1 MSPVS
6 SVQGSSGY
14 SPYSVIAGGG
24 QFNKA
29 AQGASELAIQ
39 EKTKAQVGGLDAGRE
54 NMQYAKSAL
63 NVEDGAMEGITDF
76 LQQIKEKS
84 IKAMNGT
91 LSDSD
96 KKTVQDEINEMM
108 KGIEEAAGQA
118 SFNGKNLLN
127 GSTQDMKVASDGNGG
142 EESVPTADLSLK
154 SLGLE
159 GFDVTKKDVD
169 ISAIDKALEKV
180 QGARTKAGAQTNAIE
195 AAMTYNSHAAMELNG
210 YQVNKEEEQ
219 TVKAYQDMKTRQV
232 LDNYQMTLQNQQ
244 MKDEQDKA
252 RNIFM

>member
-14 SPYSVIAGGG
+14 SPYSVISSGG
-24 QFNKA
+24 QFNSA

-39 EKTKAQVGGLDAGRE
+39 EKTRAQVGGLDAGKE

-63 NVEDGAMEGITDF
+63 NVEDGAIGGITDY

-84 IKAMNGT
+84 LKAMNGT

-96 KKTVQDEINEMM
+96 KQTIQDEISQLM
-108 KGIEEAAGQA
+108 KGIEDAAGQA
-118 SFNGKNLLN
+118 NFNEKNLLN
-127 GSTQDMKVASDGNGG
+127 GTTGDMKVASDGNGG
-142 EESVPTADLSLK
+142 EETVPTANMTLK
-154 SLGLE
+154 SLGIE
-159 GFDVTKKDVD
+159 GYDVTKNDVD

-180 QGARTKAGAQTNAIE
+180 QGARTRAGAQTNAIE

-244 MKDEQDKA
+244 MKDEQEKV

>member
-6 SVQGSSGY
+6 SVQGY
-14 SPYSVIAGGG
+14 SPYSVIASGG
-24 QFNKA
+24 QYKSA

-39 EKTKAQVGGLDAGRE
+39 EKTKAQVGGLEKGEE
-54 NMQYAKSAL
+54 NLRDAKSAL
-63 NVEDGAMEGITDF
+63 NVEDGAMEGISDF

-91 LSDSD
+91 LSDED
-96 KKTVQDEINEMM
+96 KKTVQDEINQMM
-108 KGIEEAAGQA
+108 KGIEEAASQA
-118 SFNGKNLLN
+118 NFNEKNLLN
-127 GSTQDMKVASDGNGG
+127 GTTGDLKVASDGNGG
-142 EESVPTADLSLK
+142 EETVPTANMTLK
-154 SLGLE
+154 SLGIE
-159 GFDVTKKDVD
+159 GFDVTKSDVD

-219 TVKAYQDMKTRQV
+219 TVKAFQDMKAKQV
-232 LDNYQMTLQNQQ
+232 MDTYQAHLQSQQ
-244 MKDEQDKA
+244 MKDEQQKSVTM
-252 RNIFM
+252 FM